1 MERVKAD
8 LSRREAGGVSRIV
21 VPSNHTCL
29 RDVDD
34 AVIVS
39 FVALTFVSRAAHRGA
54 HLSIR
59 YYPLA
64 GNS

>member
-1 MERVKAD
+1 MEGVKAD
-8 LSRREAGGVSRIV
+8 SGGREAGGVSRIV

-29 RDVDD
+29 RDGDD

-39 FVALTFVSRAAHRGA
+39 FVALTFVSRAAQRGA
-54 HLSIR
+54 HLSIM

-64 GNS
+64 GNR